1 MSQPGRAPRGWGDF
15 APRSVLARPG
25 RCGVTRSGVWRPRVW
40 AVPCPCRG
48 SGTSAAMP
56 HCLLWVCLAVWE
68 ASGDLPLIADNDAA
82 LTVNW

>member
-1 MSQPGRAPRGWGDF
+1 
-15 APRSVLARPG
+15 
-25 RCGVTRSGVWRPRVW
+25 
-40 AVPCPCRG
+40 
-48 SGTSAAMP
+48 MP